1 MDIYDAEF
9 GWISMWLLSVISGW
23 LTYTCAR
30 TAAKVHIQVRIIH
43 VPDKVSIII
52 FLCSVQDIRY
62 PNTRLFAIEKQY
74 EGRASRANTQTVRC
88 SCHSLIHRPTS
99 TLFLG

>member
-43 VPDKVSIII
+43 VPEKVSIII
-52 FLCSVQDIRY
+52 FYVVFKISDIQ
-62 PNTRLFAIEKQY
+62 TRGSLQLKNNMKAGRVSEHADSSLFV
-74 EGRASRANTQTVRC
+74 S
-88 SCHSLIHRPTS
+88 
-99 TLFLG
+99 

>member
-43 VPDKVSIII
+43 VPDKASITI
-52 FLCSVQDIRY
+52 FYVVFKISDIQ
-62 PNTRLFAIEKQY
+62 TRDSLQLKNY
-74 EGRASRANTQTVRC
+74 MKVGRASEHAD
-88 SCHSLIHRPTS
+88 SSLFV
-99 TLFLG
+99 L

>member
-52 FLCSVQDIRY
+52 FYVVFKISDIQIRDSQLQLKNY
-62 PNTRLFAIEKQY
+62 MKA
-74 EGRASRANTQTVRC
+74 GRASEHAD
-88 SCHSLIHRPTS
+88 SSLFVS
-99 TLFLG
+99 